1 MPDVASCNVE
11 NLLAAADRAGIA
23 AEVVLDGTAL
33 RTAGAAR
40 RVPWADYAAALD
52 NFVRA
57 AGGLDAACVAAGTL
71 HLNPSALDI
80 LFSSRFSPTALLK
93 TACQLAERSWRNLRV
108 TAEATGPER
117 LLLKAEIA
125 APHVGSL
132 AFFHLSRSSLAQLTA
147 RAGLPPTQV
156 TLLEATERAAR
167 FDLLASRNPRARD
180 PVEDRAERAA
190 AGWGLTPTEALVLV
204 EMLRGLANKEIS
216 AELGMAEG
224 TVEVHLTRI
233 FRKSGIQ
240 GRAALIARLLGPE
253 W

>member
-1 MPDVASCNVE
+1 MADVASCNIE
-11 NLLAAADRAGIA
+11 NLLAAADRAGFA
-23 AEVVLDGTAL
+23 PASVLAGTGLRPAELP
-33 RTAGAAR
+33 R

-52 NFVRA
+52 NVVRI
-57 AGGLDAACVAAGTL
+57 AGGLDAACAAVGTL
-71 HLNPSALDI
+71 HLSPSALDI

-93 TACQLAERSWRNLRV
+93 TACQLAERAWRNLRV
-108 TAEATGPER
+108 TAESTGPER
-117 LLLKAEIA
+117 LLLKVEIP
-125 APHVGSL
+125 APHVGCL

-156 TLLEATERAAR
+156 TLLEATERMAR

-180 PVEDRAERAA
+180 PVEDRADRAA
-190 AGWGLTPTEALVLV
+190 EGWGLTPTEVLVLV
-204 EMLRGLANKEIS
+204 EMLRGRANKEIS

-240 GRAALIARLLGPE
+240 GRASLISRLLGPE